1 MVSAPG
7 AAATLA
13 AVARQEA
20 GKQMMTP
27 DKFKRIL
34 KHLWLDTSDTKR
46 AIPPD
51 VFKRLTGRVA
61 ASEYLHTGQI
71 RICVEASLPISY
83 LWRLGSTVS
92 LKQLIRQRAVMLF
105 GKLRVWDT
113 EHNNGVLIYLQLAER
128 SIEVV
133 ADRGLNRHVP
143 DESWQAMTQRMSLA
157 FHEGKFEDGL
167 SLALDEVSKL
177 LVTHFPAVADGS
189 RPDELPNEPV
199 LG

>member
-1 MVSAPG
+1 
-7 AAATLA
+7 
-13 AVARQEA
+13 
-20 GKQMMTP
+20 MTP
-27 DKFKRIL
+27 GKFKRII
-34 KHLWLDTSDTKR
+34 KHLWLDESDTKR

-51 VFKRLTGRVA
+51 VFKRLTGQVA
-61 ASEYLHTGQI
+61 ASENLHTGQI
-71 RICVEASLPISY
+71 RICVEASLPTSY
-83 LWRLGSTVS
+83 LWRLGSEVGI
-92 LKQLIRQRAVMLF
+92 KQLIRQRAVMLF

-133 ADRGLNRHVP
+133 ADRGLNCHVP
-143 DESWQAMTQRMSLA
+143 DESWQAMTQSMSLA

-177 LVTHFPAVADGS
+177 LVTHFPAVAGGS